1 MAAYLELL
9 LFAFS
14 IPAVI
19 VLLLGGVY
27 GLAHLLTHPAKKP
40 NDRR

>member
-1 MAAYLELL
+1 MASYLELL

-19 VLLLGGVY
+19 ILLLGGVY
-27 GLAHLLTHPAKKP
+27 GLGHLLTRPAKRPK
-40 NDRR
+40 DRP